1 MSSSIPQVEFNPRS
15 THSRLPEWFVREIEA
30 RSRSPRQRVALWRS
44 RTHPVGNCRTR
55 LAIHR
60 RKRQFDDPE
69 YRRVRLTAL
78 ASVVAA
84 IAWTSFC
91 VTTAFLRLDSA
102 NFGKWRD
109 WLIAAD
115 EPVTPLSERLEAALA
130 AIREV
135 SGGVP
140 TPVVVVADSIGTAD
154 SALPL
159 AMKVTSFRA
168 DTKIVLTGLAIGTT
182 LTSGASI
189 GDREWRINIEDLSN
203 AYVIP
208 PRGFVGP
215 MTFI

>member
-30 RSRSPRQRVALWRS
+30 RSRSRRRQVALWRS
-44 RTHPVGNCRTR
+44 RTHPVGNCRTT

-60 RKRQFDDPE
+60 RKRHRQFDNPE

-78 ASVVAA
+78 ASIVAA
-84 IAWTSFC
+84 VAWTSFC
-91 VTTAFLRLDSA
+91 ITTAFVRLDSA

-140 TPVVVVADSIGTAD
+140 MPVVVVADSIGT
-154 SALPL
+154 
-159 AMKVTSFRA
+159 
-168 DTKIVLTGLAIGTT
+168 
-182 LTSGASI
+182 
-189 GDREWRINIEDLSN
+189 
-203 AYVIP
+203 
-208 PRGFVGP
+208 
-215 MTFI
+215 